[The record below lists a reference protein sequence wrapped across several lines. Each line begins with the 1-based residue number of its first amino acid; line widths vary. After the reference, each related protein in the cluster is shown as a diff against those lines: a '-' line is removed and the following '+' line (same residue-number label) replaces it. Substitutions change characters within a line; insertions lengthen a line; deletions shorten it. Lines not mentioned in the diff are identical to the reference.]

1 MKNIINHQPIV
12 GVMRWGTWGSQ
23 FTTEQYE
30 EIIYQCLSIGLN
42 EFDHADIY
50 GHYTTEAE
58 FGKALQNNSSLRTQI
73 KIITKCGIQ
82 MLTPNRPA
90 HQIKS
95 YNTSAAHIKASVDQ
109 SLKNFHT
116 DYLDTLLIH
125 RPDVLMNPVE
135 IAETM
140 TQLKAA
146 GKVKSFGV
154 SNFTPSQL
162 SLINKHIKVD
172 YHQVEISVTNLD
184 AFTNGVLDQCQ
195 NNSIKA
201 QAWSPWGNGLF
212 TQKHCPNNMV
222 QG

>member
-1 MKNIINHQPIV
+1 
-12 GVMRWGTWGSQ
+12 
-23 FTTEQYE
+23 
-30 EIIYQCLSIGLN
+30 
-42 EFDHADIY
+42 
-50 GHYTTEAE
+50 
-58 FGKALQNNSSLRTQI
+58 
-73 KIITKCGIQ
+73 

-140 TQLKAA
+140 TQLKNA

-162 SLINKHIKVD
+162 NLINKDI
-172 YHQVEISVTNLD
+172 IRSL
-184 AFTNGVLDQCQ
+184 
-195 NNSIKA
+195 
-201 QAWSPWGNGLF
+201 
-212 TQKHCPNNMV
+212 
-222 QG
+222 